1 MGVLFVLVG
10 GRPGL
15 GKSTLAAALGPQLGL
30 SVLAKDEIKE
40 SLADGLGVPRTVR
53 PSPPRLVTRQR

>member
-10 GRPGL
+10 GRQGL

-40 SLADGLGVPRTVR
+40 SLADGLGVPRTV
-53 PSPPRLVTRQR
+53 